1 MWQDEAELAN
11 MYLEEDR
18 NRRSSGSSSPGYHFT
33 SSQTLRRNLKAAFDE
48 ELPENQAISDLFM
61 ANNSEG
67 AFTRPPLLPV
77 RSKFKKSKTK
87 KNFSVYLRIRP
98 LSSKENN
105 ESTIEIL
112 KPAGDALPTTIRTF
126 PPSLSNAY
134 KMNINRPSQNNS
146 MYAKEFNFDQVIG
159 PETSQETVYSTVAA
173 PLVKDLFDRPD
184 PLLTTKKMSQK
195 SALLFSYGITN
206 AGKTH
211 TVLGNMASSNQKDWG
226 IIPRT
231 IHDIFRQ
238 TRVASVPGNSNSSN
252 ASSLYI
258 SFFEVYNEN
267 IYDLM
272 PSSKSN
278 SSKYVNYVPPSLK
291 VRECRGQ
298 IFVRG
303 LAKHRIGTIA
313 QGIELTKQA
322 HKKRHTSSNNLNSDS
337 SRSHF
342 VCQMQ
347 IVTSNPSA
355 GVEGKLSSE
364 DYTSGYSTDQEATMR
379 SRNNTNTIWIV
390 DLAGSERSKRTK
402 IGGARQKE
410 STKIN
415 NSLMTLMRCLNAMK
429 KDGKKGISKNV
440 IPFRDSKLTHI
451 FMGHLTSASAAQT
464 AMMVNVNPSV
474 EDFDETQHVLAYSR
488 KAKLIEIDM
497 KEYGYKRKEI
507 PADEYD
513 QNGRKKPKLEDKKN
527 PTHDI
532 KSKSTL
538 VSRIVQKF
546 SPKKCSSKQVVSTQ
560 TEKEKFADR
569 SEEVAKLQRSLRAAN
584 DKIQNLENE
593 NMQLVDELDQKED
606 QIRTEVAME
615 MEERLRETRAKH
627 NEKYEQL
634 KSMMRHQTSKAD
646 TLVSMNRAGSQ
657 LEDLMDK
664 IDECEKEMI
673 RMTQDHQKEVGDL
686 QTQIKELQRKEKV
699 ASKEKA
705 KDKAKISRLNESLKK
720 SKEEIAQL
728 KEVQTAENRTQEVKP
743 EPIET
748 EMTKSTK
755 YKRKLRPRK
764 PLGNSTNQSDIS
776 RVFAIDV
783 SDY

>member
-48 ELPENQAISDLFM
+48 ELPENQAVSDLFM

-98 LSSKENN
+98 LSSKENS

-112 KPAGDALPTTIRTF
+112 KPTGDALPTTIRTF

-146 MYAKEFNFDQVIG
+146 RYAKEFNFDQVIG

-173 PLVKDLFDRPD
+173 PLIKELFDRPD

-231 IHDIFRQ
+231 IHDIFQQ
-238 TRVASVPGNSNSSN
+238 TRIASVPIDSTSNN

-272 PSSKSN
+272 PSTKSN
-278 SSKYVNYVPPSLK
+278 SSKYVNYSPPALK

-298 IFVRG
+298 ILVRG
-303 LAKHRIGTIA
+303 LAKHRVGTIA

-347 IVTSNPSA
+347 ILTSNQSA
-355 GVEGKLSSE
+355 GVEGNLSSE
-364 DYTSGYSTDQEATMR
+364 DNTSGYSTDQEATMR
-379 SRNNTNTIWIV
+379 SKNGTNTIWIV
-390 DLAGSERSKRTK
+390 DFGW
-402 IGGARQKE
+402 
-410 STKIN
+410 
-415 NSLMTLMRCLNAMK
+415 
-429 KDGKKGISKNV
+429 
-440 IPFRDSKLTHI
+440 
-451 FMGHLTSASAAQT
+451 
-464 AMMVNVNPSV
+464 
-474 EDFDETQHVLAYSR
+474 
-488 KAKLIEIDM
+488 
-497 KEYGYKRKEI
+497 
-507 PADEYD
+507 
-513 QNGRKKPKLEDKKN
+513 
-527 PTHDI
+527 
-532 KSKSTL
+532 
-538 VSRIVQKF
+538 
-546 SPKKCSSKQVVSTQ
+546 
-560 TEKEKFADR
+560 
-569 SEEVAKLQRSLRAAN
+569 
-584 DKIQNLENE
+584 
-593 NMQLVDELDQKED
+593 
-606 QIRTEVAME
+606 
-615 MEERLRETRAKH
+615 
-627 NEKYEQL
+627 
-634 KSMMRHQTSKAD
+634 
-646 TLVSMNRAGSQ
+646 
-657 LEDLMDK
+657 
-664 IDECEKEMI
+664 
-673 RMTQDHQKEVGDL
+673 
-686 QTQIKELQRKEKV
+686 
-699 ASKEKA
+699 
-705 KDKAKISRLNESLKK
+705 
-720 SKEEIAQL
+720 
-728 KEVQTAENRTQEVKP
+728 
-743 EPIET
+743 
-748 EMTKSTK
+748 
-755 YKRKLRPRK
+755 
-764 PLGNSTNQSDIS
+764 
-776 RVFAIDV
+776 
-783 SDY
+783 